1 MANPH
6 AALVA
11 KLDLMNDAR
20 PAGAPPGRALGLSGR
35 LPPGLARKN
44 RQAAEPQ
51 QPAADAGQLQFAVYP
66 ASALPLAASL
76 LAVACAAATGDQ
88 ARTFLDNA
96 ATFARLA
103 NFIPSE
109 ERYAPDGTY
118 LWDVYERVLEEAQLG
133 RAAESADACNQW
145 LAARGFLFRPVQN
158 AAGETVDVESP
169 EYARYLELK
178 REWRA
183 ADLRC
188 REAEIRAAYS
198 DDAATRAA
206 AEAELPAL
214 RDAVSRAMTEW
225 AVRGY
230 REEVENQ
237 IAVLSATPAMSVQTA
252 WQQWKGD
259 FLAAARTDLAGAAF
273 RLTRL
278 PAIDPAAL
286 QWVRMTLRPSEIT
299 NLAALRESGGTS
311 LRVESFEMEICT
323 LPIVR
328 SWFSPTLLTSSFWR
342 WSRPPLSDGR
352 VPAHGLLPAY
362 PTEVILGRN
371 VHLQAEDATALGPV
385 TAGIGMQIVGFLC
398 RRIPLSP
405 DPAPT
410 YFTKELP

>member
-51 QPAADAGQLQFAVYP
+51 PAADAGQPQFAVYP
-66 ASALPLAASL
+66 FSALPLAASL
-76 LAVACAAATGDQ
+76 LAVASAAVTGDQ
-88 ARTFLDNA
+88 VRTFIDNA

-103 NFIPSE
+103 NFIPRE

-118 LWDVYERVLEEAQLG
+118 LWDVYERVLGEAQLG
-133 RAAESADACNQW
+133 RTAESAGARDQW
-145 LAARGFLFRPVQN
+145 LAARRFLFRPVQN

-169 EYARYLELK
+169 EYARYLELE

-183 ADLRC
+183 VSARC

-214 RDAVSRAMTEW
+214 RDAVSRALIEW
-225 AVRGY
+225 AARGN
-230 REEVENQ
+230 RQEVENQ
-237 IAVLSATPAMSVQTA
+237 IAVLSATPSVSVQTA
-252 WQQWKGD
+252 WQHWNSD
-259 FLAAARTDLAGAAF
+259 YRAAARTDLAGAAF

-286 QWVRMTLRPSEIT
+286 RWVRMTLRPSEIT

-328 SWFSPTLLTSSFWR
+328 SWFSPALLTSRFWR
-342 WSRPPLSDGR
+342 WLGPPLSDGR

-371 VHLQAEDATALGPV
+371 VHLQADDATALGPV